1 MQYIIVLTIVF
12 VIMLL
17 APFAGAMIY
26 CAGKKVS
33 ILKIH
38 QGKVKDARYF
48 GKSFAE
54 LVEKNFSSM
63 GEDVIKLSREEEFMD
78 GDEELKF
85 PEEVEKLVICQDKSF
100 YSPRKVKVYHKEIYS
115 GQNIAIVASEVRL
128 RAAYAKKKMVLGA
141 KTKVERWVDAEE
153 TLAIYDQC
161 NLGMSASAGKRLC
174 VGKDCRFRRLY
185 APEIL
190 IGQYPGQT
198 KDAME
203 HKNSRIFEAS
213 EQLEVMRNI
222 DYVDQDIAD
231 EQGVANITVLSRTDV
246 KILEHIIV
254 KGDVRSQ
261 KGVRLCDDATVC
273 GNIFAEEDIYIGRN
287 VVVLGNVFT
296 QGNIYVEENSM
307 IGQRGKISSV
317 IARETVTF
325 EKNVSVFG
333 YVSCERGGTVV
344 ANDLEAEERNWEF
357 LPLEEYRTKLHF
369 EDLDEFE
376 KVDEQGFRKEEFLKK
391 VEIKVQAKEIPKS
404 MFFACKALERVELP
418 DSIRNI
424 GPYAFCGCTSL
435 KDITSFADMKVTNI
449 GTSAFEHCEALESA
463 EFPKELETLGGAA
476 FGGCKG
482 IKKVKF
488 AKDSVLKSIGN
499 HCFRGCES
507 IEEVE
512 LPDSVEKVGISAFA
526 DCKALKRIS
535 IPKRCEMEPGIMEL
549 KEKPGLQI
557 HYRSLEGDD

>member
-115 GQNIAIVASEVRL
+115 GQNIAMVAGEVRL
-128 RAAYAKKKMVLGA
+128 RAAYAKEKMVLGA

-153 TLAIYDQC
+153 TLAVYDQC
-161 NLGMSASAGKRLC
+161 DLGMSASAGKRLC
-174 VGKDCRFRRLY
+174 IGRDCRFRRLF

-190 IGQYPGQT
+190 IGQYPEEI

-203 HKNSRIFEAS
+203 YKNPRIFEAT
-213 EQLEVMRNI
+213 EPLEVMRNL
-222 DYVDQDIAD
+222 DYVDQDVAD
-231 EQGVANITVLSRTDV
+231 EQGVANITVISKEDV

-261 KGVRLCDDATVC
+261 KGVRLCDHAAVC
-273 GNIFAEEDIYIGRN
+273 GNIFAEEDIYIGKN

-307 IGQRGKISSV
+307 IGQRGKISSI
-317 IARETVTF
+317 IARENISF

-333 YVSCERGGTVV
+333 YIGCEGRGKI
-344 ANDLEAEERNWEF
+344 APDDLEPEVRKWKL
-357 LPLEEYRTKLHF
+357 LPLEKNKTKLHF
-369 EDLDEFE
+369 ENLDEFE
-376 KVDEQGFRKEEFLKK
+376 KIDEQGFRKDEFLKK

-404 MFFACKALERVELP
+404 MFFDCKALECVELP

-424 GPYAFCGCTSL
+424 GPYAFADCISL
-435 KDITSFADMKVTNI
+435 KDITSFADLKVANI

-463 EFPKELETLGGAA
+463 EFSKELESLGAAA

-488 AKDSVLKSIGN
+488 AKDSVLKSVGN

-507 IEEVE
+507 MEEVE